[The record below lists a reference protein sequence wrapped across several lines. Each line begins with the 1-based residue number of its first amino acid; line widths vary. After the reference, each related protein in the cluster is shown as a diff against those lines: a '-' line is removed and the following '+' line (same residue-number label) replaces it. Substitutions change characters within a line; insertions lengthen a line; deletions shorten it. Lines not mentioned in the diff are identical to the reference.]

1 MTDSDL
7 TTRLLGTAGEDAG
20 CEETFA
26 RLAEYV
32 EGELSG
38 REMAELL
45 PAVAEHLHSC
55 PACAE
60 DYRGLVELVRVR
72 NT

>member
-38 REMAELL
+38 REMAKLL
-45 PAVAEHLHSC
+45 PAVAEHLRRC
-55 PACAE
+55 PACIE
-60 DYRGLVELVRVR
+60 DYRGLVELVRAR

>member
-7 TTRLLGTAGEDAG
+7 TTRLLGTAGQDAG

-38 REMAELL
+38 REMVELL
-45 PAVAEHLHSC
+45 PAVAEHLRSC
-55 PACAE
+55 PACNE